1 MEFRRVLFRSDNVPQ
16 DASVP
21 TAKLDPETLEIRA
34 RPRRAIRFRRGV
46 IIGVAALGST
56 SLMVVAW
63 MALRPGIYRQVVQ
76 DSELSERSAKAETNE
91 LGKLQGRPGAV
102 PELGPPLPRDQRG
115 KTS

>member
-1 MEFRRVLFRSDNVPQ
+1 MSSAVTEGIVTDAAADNVPQ

-34 RPRRAIRFRRGV
+34 RPRRAIRFRRSV

-63 MALRPGIYRQVVQ
+63 MALRPGLYRQVVQ
-76 DSELSERSAKAETNE
+76 ESELSEPNAKASTNA
-91 LGKLQGRPGAV
+91 LGKLPTSYGVVPHRKSAV
-102 PELGPPLPRDQRG
+102 
-115 KTS
+115 

>member
-1 MEFRRVLFRSDNVPQ
+1 MSSAVTEGIVTDAAAANVPQ

-21 TAKLDPETLEIRA
+21 TAKLDPQTLEIRA

-46 IIGVAALGST
+46 IIGVAALGSA

-76 DSELSERSAKAETNE
+76 ESELSEPNAKAD
-91 LGKLQGRPGAV
+91 R
-102 PELGPPLPRDQRG
+102 
-115 KTS
+115 TSTHLNSSH